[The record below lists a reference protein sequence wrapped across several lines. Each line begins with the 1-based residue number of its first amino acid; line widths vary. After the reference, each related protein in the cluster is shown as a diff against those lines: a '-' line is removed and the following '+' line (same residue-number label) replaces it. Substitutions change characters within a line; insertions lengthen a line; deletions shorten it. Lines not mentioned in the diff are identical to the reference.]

1 MKLYVSPA
9 KTNGELCVPGS
20 KSHTIRAVVIATL
33 AKGKSVIKAP
43 LVSEDTLSCL
53 KAASTF
59 GAWVKRGAGDAFWE
73 ITGTGGRLLTPAKT
87 VDMGNSGTGTRLFTA
102 LAALGDSPVFFD
114 GDESLRTRPMAP
126 LLDAL
131 RSLGAKAS
139 STDGK
144 CPCSV
149 QGPIIGGEAFVN
161 GKSSQFVSALLM
173 AAPLAKINTILLV
186 QDPNETPYIEMTLDW
201 LKQTGIQ
208 VTHDSRY
215 MHFALKGGQSYTP
228 FERKIPGDFSTAC
241 FPLVAAAVTGGK
253 IHLHN
258 LDFKDSQGDKAIFDY
273 LKKMGASISV
283 SRHGVTTVKGE
294 PLKAVE
300 LDLNATPDALP
311 IMAVA
316 AACATGTSVF
326 RNVAQARIKETDR
339 IACMAT
345 ELRKMGIKVEEF
357 EDGMAVTGGKLQAS
371 KELESYKDHRIVMA
385 LAIAA
390 LAVKNQSAVSI
401 INDAEAAAVT
411 YPGFVNDFRKLGA
424 RFQLN

>member
-1 MKLYVSPA
+1 MKLHVSPA
-9 KTNGELCVPGS
+9 KVNGELCVPGS
-20 KSHTIRAVVIATL
+20 KSHTIRAILVATL
-33 AKGKSVIKAP
+33 ANGKSVIEAP
-43 LVSEDTLSCL
+43 LVSDDTLSCL

-59 GAWVKRGAGDAFWE
+59 GAWVKRGARDSFWE
-73 ITGTGGRLLTPAKT
+73 ITGTGGKILTPART

-102 LAALGDSPVFFD
+102 LAALADSPISFD
-114 GDESLRTRPMAP
+114 GDESLRSRPMTP

-131 RSLGAKAS
+131 RSLGAKAT

-144 CPCSV
+144 CPCTV

-161 GKSSQFVSALLM
+161 GKSSQFVSALLFV
-173 AAPLAKINTILLV
+173 APLAKINTILLV
-186 QDPNETPYIEMTLDW
+186 QDPNEVPYVEMTLDW
-201 LKQTGIQ
+201 LKQQDIQ
-208 VTHDSRY
+208 ISHDSRY
-215 MHFALKGGQSYTP
+215 MHFALRGGQSYKP

-241 FPLVAAAVTGGK
+241 FPAVAAAVTGGK
-253 IHLHN
+253 VQLHN

-273 LKKMGASISV
+273 LKKMGASVSV
-283 SRHGVTTVKGE
+283 SHHGVTTVKGND
-294 PLKAVE
+294 LKAID

-316 AACATGTSVF
+316 AACAKGTSVF

-339 IACMAT
+339 IACMAA
-345 ELRKMGIKVEEF
+345 ELRKMGITVEEF

-385 LAIAA
+385 LAIAS

-411 YPGFVNDFRKLGA
+411 YPAFVNDFRNLGA
-424 RFQLN
+424 KFQLN